1 MDSNLPLSSTHLTLS
16 TLPLEILL
24 HIQTYLP
31 THAAALFTLTS
42 KSIWSRLGAGAMLRL
57 RGEYREI
64 AEARKF
70 VLILERDLPGYY
82 ACHECLVFH
91 LLDDLPSSSD
101 DLTRVAQIKLCM
113 KYDILAEKRLFQSVR
128 IHYLDLR
135 GAMQAMDA
143 TAQRAALQNLTVRTE
158 NTTVE
163 FALQP
168 NKIVMRGRHFIKC
181 ATGDR
186 SDAFERDFLFNVHI
200 CDHVRRFGEFG
211 SEIVQLTH
219 CRPYKLRQDPLSKE
233 CAAEKYCSLCPTE
246 FESHTVSLNEAKY
259 LFIITR

>member
-1 MDSNLPLSSTHLTLS
+1 
-16 TLPLEILL
+16 
-24 HIQTYLP
+24 
-31 THAAALFTLTS
+31 
-42 KSIWSRLGAGAMLRL
+42 
-57 RGEYREI
+57 
-64 AEARKF
+64 
-70 VLILERDLPGYY
+70 
-82 ACHECLVFH
+82 
-91 LLDDLPSSSD
+91 
-101 DLTRVAQIKLCM
+101 
-113 KYDILAEKRLFQSVR
+113 
-128 IHYLDLR
+128 
-135 GAMQAMDA
+135 MDA

-168 NKIVMRGRHFIKC
+168 NKIVMRGRHFMKC

-219 CRPYKLRQDPLSKE
+219 CRPYKLRQDPSSKE

-246 FESHTVSLNEAKY
+246 FESHTVSLNEAEY
-259 LFIITR
+259 LFIITRWLDLGSGVSPNESNYRSHMVIGSAHWINGHLHPFVGYEPGSIKAAFESACLN